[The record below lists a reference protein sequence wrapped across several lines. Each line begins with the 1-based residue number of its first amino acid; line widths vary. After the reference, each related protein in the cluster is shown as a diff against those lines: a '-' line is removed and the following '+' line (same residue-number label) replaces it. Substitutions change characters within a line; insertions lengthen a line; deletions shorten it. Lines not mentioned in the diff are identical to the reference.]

1 MKPDQKR
8 RQQRYD
14 HRLRELVRHSGHPDL
29 VAHLGVPRSTAL
41 SWLTDD
47 DDRPVISDRMMEM
60 GSSELQTEILT
71 LRARVQKL
79 SAIIRL
85 LLVLIRVLGIGLDQT
100 RLPEGTAK
108 ARLLR
113 AIDRSKDSLSLKG
126 ALKVLR
132 LSASRYHQWRR
143 NEQHCGL
150 EDQVS
155 CPRST
160 PSRLT
165 ADEILAIK
173 DMVESPDYRHVPT
186 GRLAILAQR
195 IGKVFASPTT
205 WYKLIRER
213 GWRRPR
219 QRVYPAAPK
228 QSVRANRPDQYW
240 HVDTTVIKLLDQT
253 KIYLHAVIDNFS
265 RKILAW
271 RVCETFEFATTVTIL
286 KEAVWQAVSAKEAP
300 TVVVDSG
307 VENLNVGVDE
317 LVQSG
322 WLRRVVALKD
332 VTFSNSMI
340 EAWWRVLKHQWL
352 YLNTLDT
359 LAAVERLVAFYVAE
373 HKAV

>member
-79 SAIIRL
+79 RAIIRL

-132 LSASRYHQWRR
+132 RMFLFT
-143 NEQHCGL
+143 EGIF
-150 EDQVS
+150 
-155 CPRST
+155 PT
-160 PSRLT
+160 P
-165 ADEILAIK
+165 
-173 DMVESPDYRHVPT
+173 
-186 GRLAILAQR
+186 
-195 IGKVFASPTT
+195 
-205 WYKLIRER
+205 
-213 GWRRPR
+213 
-219 QRVYPAAPK
+219 
-228 QSVRANRPDQYW
+228 
-240 HVDTTVIKLLDQT
+240 
-253 KIYLHAVIDNFS
+253 
-265 RKILAW
+265 
-271 RVCETFEFATTVTIL
+271 
-286 KEAVWQAVSAKEAP
+286 
-300 TVVVDSG
+300 
-307 VENLNVGVDE
+307 
-317 LVQSG
+317 
-322 WLRRVVALKD
+322 
-332 VTFSNSMI
+332 
-340 EAWWRVLKHQWL
+340 
-352 YLNTLDT
+352 TL
-359 LAAVERLVAFYVAE
+359 
-373 HKAV
+373 